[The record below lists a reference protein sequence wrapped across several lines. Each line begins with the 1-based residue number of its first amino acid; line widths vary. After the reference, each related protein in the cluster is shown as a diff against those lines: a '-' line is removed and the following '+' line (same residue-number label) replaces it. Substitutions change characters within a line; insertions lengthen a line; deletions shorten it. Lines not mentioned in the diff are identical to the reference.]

1 MFAHI
6 EGTVAEKNAD
16 SIVLD
21 VHGVGFLLTVS
32 GATLAAAPAAGERMK
47 LYTVLNVRED
57 AMELFGFYS
66 REEKR
71 MYERL
76 RGVSGVG
83 SRMAMQVLS
92 GMSLRDLSVALAAGD
107 VHALT
112 RIPGIGK
119 KTAQRLVLELRDK
132 IDETQLTGASVSPI
146 AASSG
151 PEAEAVSALIALG
164 FTASE
169 AAKAVGPGAG
179 QTDDANQ
186 MIFLALKGS
195 DSGAGRV

>member
-1 MFAHI
+1 MYAHFD
-6 EGTVAEKNAD
+6 GVVAEKLAD

-21 VHGVGFLLTVS
+21 VNGVGYLLLVS
-32 GATLAAAPAAGERMK
+32 AQTLSMAPSAGGRMK
-47 LYTVLNVRED
+47 LYATLSVRED

-169 AAKAVGPGAG
+169 AAKAVGQVAG

>member
-47 LYTVLNVRED
+47 LYTVLTVRED

-169 AAKAVGPGAG
+169 AAKAVGQVAG

>member
-92 GMSLRDLSVALAAGD
+92 SMSLRDLSVALAAGD

-169 AAKAVGPGAG
+169 AAKAVGQVAG

>member
-169 AAKAVGPGAG
+169 AAKAVGQVAG

-195 DSGAGRV
+195 DSGVGRI

>member
-6 EGTVAEKNAD
+6 EGIVAEKNAD

-21 VHGVGFLLTVS
+21 VGGVGYLLFVS
-32 GATLAAAPAAGERMK
+32 GATLSMAPAVGERMK
-47 LYTVLNVRED
+47 LYCVLNVRED

-66 REEKR
+66 REEKA

-76 RGVSGVG
+76 KGVSGVG

-146 AASSG
+146 AASTG

-169 AAKAVGPGAG
+169 AAKAVGQVAG

>member
-1 MFAHI
+1 MYAHFD
-6 EGTVAEKNAD
+6 GVVAEKLAD

-21 VHGVGFLLTVS
+21 VNGVGYLLLVS
-32 GATLAAAPAAGERMK
+32 AQTLSMAPSAGGRMK
-47 LYTVLNVRED
+47 LYATLSVRED

-169 AAKAVGPGAG
+169 AAKAVGQVAG

-195 DSGAGRV
+195 DSGAGRI

>member
-1 MFAHI
+1 
-6 EGTVAEKNAD
+6 
-16 SIVLD
+16 
-21 VHGVGFLLTVS
+21 
-32 GATLAAAPAAGERMK
+32 
-47 LYTVLNVRED
+47 
-57 AMELFGFYS
+57 MELFGFYS

-169 AAKAVGPGAG
+169 AAKAVGQVAG

-195 DSGAGRV
+195 DSGAGRI